1 MQYLYIS
8 YPENDYAFAH
18 RLVDDLQA
26 VGYTVFVDA
35 VSDVGTVAWAA
46 ETRHAIRSCGAVL
59 MVLSPAE
66 GRRTGIRHEGIL
78 ANRRK
83 RPTFALLRS
92 PGDVPRYLQQAVQ
105 VDFSGDYDAALAQL
119 CAVLPAPASLL
130 AAPDPMPQR
139 RPRRPPHPPNRF
151 RRRMV
156 WVVTLT
162 TLALVCLALLGIA
175 FGVVSL

>member
-8 YPENDYAFAH
+8 YPERDYDFAH

-46 ETRHAIRSCGAVL
+46 ETRHAIRACGVVL
-59 MVLSPAE
+59 MVLSPAD

-83 RPTFALLRS
+83 RPVYALLRS
-92 PGDVPRYLQQAVQ
+92 QGDLPRYLQQAIQ
-105 VDFSGDYDAALAQL
+105 VDFSDDYAAALAQL
-119 CAVLPAPASLL
+119 VAVLPSPAALL
-130 AAPDPMPQR
+130 AAPDPTPQR

-151 RRRMV
+151 RRRIV

-162 TLALVCLALLGIA
+162 ALALVCLAVIGIA

>member
-26 VGYTVFVDA
+26 AGYTVFVDA

-46 ETRHAIRSCGAVL
+46 ETRHAIRSCGAML

-83 RPTFALLRS
+83 RPVYVLLRS
-92 PGDVPRYLQQAVQ
+92 PGDLPRYLQQAVQ
-105 VDFSGDYDAALAQL
+105 VDFSGEYEPALERL
-119 CAVLPAPASLL
+119 RAVLPNPVSLL
-130 AAPDPMPQR
+130 AAPDPMPRR
-139 RPRRPPHPPNRF
+139 RPRRPPRQPDRF
-151 RRRMV
+151 RRRIV
-156 WVVTLT
+156 WAITLVI
-162 TLALVCLALLGIA
+162 LALVCLVLIGIA

>member
-8 YPENDYAFAH
+8 YPENDYPFAH

-26 VGYTVFVDA
+26 AGYTVFVDA

-78 ANRRK
+78 AHRRK

-105 VDFSGDYDAALAQL
+105 VDFSGDYGPALAQL